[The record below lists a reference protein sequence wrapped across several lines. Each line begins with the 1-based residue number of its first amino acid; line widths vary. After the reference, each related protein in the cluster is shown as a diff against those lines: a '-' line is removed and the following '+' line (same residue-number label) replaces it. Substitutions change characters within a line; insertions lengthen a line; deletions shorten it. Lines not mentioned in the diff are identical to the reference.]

1 MKQMFKMAM
10 LFVAACT
17 LSMGFVSCGD
27 DDDDNTTSNN
37 TTNTNTGGK
46 EANNSKAVAT
56 ALIKNYLEN
65 VVYPTYTNLA
75 DQTEALYEG
84 LGEAS
89 EQMENG
95 KLNDETLEVLG
106 NIFLKARA
114 YWEAS
119 EAFLY
124 GPATTFGID
133 PHIDTWPLDV
143 EALARGLSNK
153 EMLNSIKENGASD
166 MAPTLLGFHAIEFV
180 LFRDGKIRTVEELTG
195 NETHAAFANVQITGV
210 QELIYAAAVAE
221 DLMQKC
227 FQLQVA
233 WMGDAAG
240 DRLVQV
246 EEDWELETQIGGTY
260 YGENMLNAGNAGSNY
275 KDWQAAVVEIIS
287 AGCSNICNEV
297 ANTKM
302 GNAWTGQD
310 VAYIESPYSK
320 KSFLDFYDNIM
331 SIKNSLFGGVDL
343 SAPAENSLMKLVAS
357 ANENQAATLTTKLE
371 AALAALKVC
380 MEGDAFVDIINSG
393 EHPAHVQAAIDA
405 VNALNE
411 ELLKTEKVVAAM
423 E

>member
-1 MKQMFKMAM
+1 MKQMFKMAT
-10 LFVAACT
+10 LFVAACA

-27 DDDDNTTSNN
+27 DDDDNTTNLQDVKPVVNSN
-37 TTNTNTGGK
+37 
-46 EANNSKAVAT
+46 AT
-56 ALIKNYLEN
+56 AKVLIKNYLDE

-75 DQTEALYEG
+75 NQTEALYEG
-84 LGEAS
+84 LDEAS
-89 EQMENG
+89 DDMENG
-95 KLNDETLEVLG
+95 ELTQEDLNTLAST
-106 NIFLKARA
+106 FLKARA
-114 YWEAS
+114 YWEES

-143 EALARGLSNK
+143 DALARGLSNT
-153 EMLNSIKENGASD
+153 EMLNSIKENGAAD

-180 LFRDGKIRTVEELTG
+180 LFRDGKVRTIAELEG
-195 NETHAAFANVQITGV
+195 NETHSAFANVQITGV

-233 WMGDAAG
+233 WMGEEAG
-240 DRLVQV
+240 DRLKKV
-246 EEDWELETQIGGTY
+246 EEIWELETQIGGSY

-302 GNAWTGQD
+302 GNAWSGED

-320 KSFLDFYDNIM
+320 KSFQDFYDNIM
-331 SIKNSLFGGVDL
+331 SIKNSLFGGVNL
-343 SAPAENSLMKLVAS
+343 TTPSEKSLTTLVTT
-357 ANENQAATLTTKLE
+357 ANATQAATLTAKLE

-380 MEGDAFVDIINSG
+380 MAGDAFVDIINSG